1 VRCHLT
7 IAFLLV
13 VIVVPASSALAAPP
27 QRPTS
32 SSSGIG
38 IRLVGVADAYIVDRL
53 APATSIRRRIEI
65 TNNTAT
71 TADIAVYPAA
81 AFLRRGTFGFASG
94 HSRNELSGWTSLTR
108 RALRLPPGAR
118 TLETVTINVPKGATR
133 GEHYAVI
140 WAEVSGAAPAGGG
153 VTLVNRVGVRMY
165 ISIGP
170 SGAAPANFAI
180 ASLTAE
186 RAATGAPLVV
196 AKIRNSGR
204 RTLDIHGTL
213 TLSQGPGGLRA
224 GPFPVTAVTAIA
236 PGDSERASVLLDSRL
251 PRGPWRA
258 HMRLR
263 GGPVARTA
271 VATLT
276 FPRHIVVAKPAG
288 SSRELILGVMIVL
301 ASLAVAAF
309 ALLLS
314 RTRRR
319 TISRTPD

>member
-1 VRCHLT
+1 VRCRLT
-7 IAFLLV
+7 IAFLLGA
-13 VIVVPASSALAAPP
+13 IFVPASSALAASPP
-27 QRPTS
+27 QPTS

-38 IRLVGVADAYIVDRL
+38 IRLVGGADAYIVDRL

-65 TNNTAT
+65 TNGTAT
-71 TADIAVYPAA
+71 TADVAVYPAA

-94 HSRNELSGWTSLTR
+94 QTRNELSGWTSVTR
-108 RALRLPPGAR
+108 RVLRLPPGAR
-118 TLETVTINVPKGATR
+118 ALETVTINVPKVATR

-140 WAEVSGAAPAGGG
+140 WAEVSAATPNGGG

-170 SGAAPANFAI
+170 GGASPANFAI

-213 TLSQGPGGLRA
+213 TLSRGPGGLRA
-224 GPFPVTAVTAIA
+224 GPFPVTPVTAIA
-236 PGDSERASVLLDSRL
+236 PGDSERATVVLDKRL
-251 PRGPWRA
+251 PRGPWLA
-258 HMRLR
+258 HMTLR
-263 GGPVARTA
+263 SGPVERNA

-276 FPRHIVVAKPAG
+276 FPRHIVAAKPAG
-288 SSRELILGVMIVL
+288 SSHELILEVMIVL
-301 ASLAVAAF
+301 VSLAVAAV

-319 TISRTPD
+319 TIARTPD